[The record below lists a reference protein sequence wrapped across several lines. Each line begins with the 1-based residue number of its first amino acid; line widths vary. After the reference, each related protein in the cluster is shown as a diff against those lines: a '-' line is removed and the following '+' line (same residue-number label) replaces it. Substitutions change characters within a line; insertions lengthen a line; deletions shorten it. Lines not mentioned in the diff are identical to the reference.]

1 MELPVTT
8 AFKLGE
14 LTARV
19 KMAENAPTAGAPV
32 NLPPTVPLR
41 NKEAPLIPSATK
53 YVPQQ
58 DFPIADRGLTGV
70 AGQNMDKRT
79 YKALLQKHY
88 SGFSR
93 PFGFKVPEDLA
104 YEASKHL
111 PAYLLL
117 PHLGN
122 ERNSVDL
129 SIASLRKNPA
139 QQQSYENNLKHMQEL
154 AFKNR
159 TSKPFYYDEHIK
171 NVNPA
176 VASTDGN
183 DSGKAPVMVMSPTHG
198 TARTSLPGEIAATK
212 LHEHV
217 HTTQGGSTYED
228 SRNRNIFEAELP
240 AVLSENAHRAYAYHK
255 ATGQWPQGEMM
266 GMPYSQL
273 VADLQQKGH
282 LPSEQTPIQDA
293 PSRAQMLKR
302 QIPNA
307 STQMSTVMNDP
318 AYRAQIQKMINDQ
331 HATFDQQDYLTGAA
345 NNMYQYPRQMM
356 TPALMATAGTPI
368 NAPLNALANLI
379 PSSRKEE
386 TKRDPYASKLNSYS
400 SGAVPS
406 KGYDK
411 NQTTFSAVPQR
422 KYDVSGKAIPRGP
435 LISTTQRR
443 YDADGKAIP

>member
-1 MELPVTT
+1 MELPMTT
-8 AFKLGE
+8 AFELGE

-19 KMAENAPTAGAPV
+19 KMAENVPTAGAPV

-41 NKEAPLIPSATK
+41 NKEAPLIPSAAK

-58 DFPIADRGLTGV
+58 DFPVANRGLTGV

-79 YKALLQKHY
+79 YEALLHKHY
-88 SGFSR
+88 GGMVR
-93 PFGFKVPEDLA
+93 PFGFKVPSDWS
-104 YEASKHL
+104 YEASKNL
-111 PAYLLL
+111 PAYLT
-117 PHLGN
+117 PEHLGN
-122 ERNSVDL
+122 ERNSVNL
-129 SIASLRKNPA
+129 SIASLRNNPA
-139 QQQSYENNLKHMQEL
+139 QRQNYENNLNRMQEL

-159 TSKPFYYDEHIK
+159 TSKPFYYDEHAK
-171 NVNPA
+171 NINPG
-176 VASTDGN
+176 VATTDG
-183 DSGKAPVMVMSPTHG
+183 SGGSEAPVMTMPPRYG
-198 TARTSLPGEIAATK
+198 SLPGETAATK

-217 HTTQGGSTYED
+217 HTTQGGTTYED

-240 AVLSENAHRAYAYHK
+240 AVLSESAHMADAYHK
-255 ATGQWPQGEMM
+255 ATGQWPQGEIM
-266 GMPYSQL
+266 GMPYSQF

-282 LPSEQTPIQDA
+282 LPTTQAPIQDA

-302 QIPNA
+302 QTPNA

-318 AYRAQIQKMINDQ
+318 AYRTHIQKMINDQ
-331 HATFDQQDYLTGAA
+331 HATFDQQDHLTGAVA
-345 NNMYQYPRQMM
+345 NMYQNPRKIM

-411 NQTTFSAVPQR
+411 NQTTFSPVPQS
-422 KYDVSGKAIPRGP
+422 KYDASGKAIPQGP
-435 LISTTQRR
+435 LISTQQRK